1 MKEMEVSLKVGC
13 AKRLIAKKRKQAY
26 RRVIKKG
33 VGKVPKALKDL
44 YLSCR
49 ETFKGPGTVP
59 SPQHVQ
65 ALCSILDNMKPEDVG
80 LSKDLPFFNP
90 ENVVKDNPRVTYTTI
105 YKCDN
110 FSLCIFFLPAKGV
123 IPLHNHPEMTVFSK
137 LLLGKMHIK
146 SYDWVDPEITSCLSS
161 PQSQSQLRLAKLI
174 ADNVFAAPCDTSV
187 LYPRTGGNIHEF
199 TAITPCAVLDVIGPP
214 YSKEDGRDCS
224 YYKDHPYT
232 TFSSKQHFHFRQ
244 LLFHIIHKSMFKL
257 MNYLIYVDGED
268 ADVKEECDRY
278 GWLEEIEMPE
288 NSIMDGIKYL
298 GPPITAETE
307 DLL

>member
-1 MKEMEVSLKVGC
+1 
-13 AKRLIAKKRKQAY
+13 
-26 RRVIKKG
+26 
-33 VGKVPKALKDL
+33 
-44 YLSCR
+44 
-49 ETFKGPGTVP
+49 
-59 SPQHVQ
+59 
-65 ALCSILDNMKPEDVG
+65 MKPEDVG

-146 SYDWVDPEITSCLSS
+146 SYDWVDPEITSCLSP
-161 PQSQSQLRLAKLI
+161 PQSQSQLRLAKLK
-174 ADNVFAAPCDTSV
+174 ADNVFSAPCDTSV

-199 TAITPCAVLDVIGPP
+199 TAITPCAVLDVMGPP

-232 TFSSKQHFHFRQ
+232 TFS
-244 LLFHIIHKSMFKL
+244 
-257 MNYLIYVDGED
+257 NGE
-268 ADVKEECDRY
+268 AAEVEEESNNRY

-298 GPPITAETE
+298 GPPITAQTE
-307 DLL
+307 LL